1 MMSDIISLR
10 KTVVIRAPLSVIF
23 EFWSNFRNFTDFIWL
38 IESVEV
44 LDSTRS
50 RWIVRAPLNKKVQF
64 DSEIKE
70 DIRNSSIVWESHHFA
85 PRNRGDIKFF
95 ERGTDTRVDLVF
107 CYAIKEPRIHK
118 LAKIVSR
125 LGFPSLS
132 YYEGLVKIKS
142 EIENRFDQD
151 TCCHNGTF

>member
-70 DIRNSSIVWESHHFA
+70 DTRNSLIVWESHHS
-85 PRNRGDIKFF
+85 P
-95 ERGTDTRVDLVF
+95 
-107 CYAIKEPRIHK
+107 P
-118 LAKIVSR
+118 
-125 LGFPSLS
+125 
-132 YYEGLVKIKS
+132 
-142 EIENRFDQD
+142 
-151 TCCHNGTF
+151 

>member
-10 KTVVIRAPLSVIF
+10 KTVVIRAPLSVVF

-44 LDSTRS
+44 LDSTKS

-70 DIRNSSIVWESHHFA
+70 NIHNYSIVWESHHFA
-85 PRNRGDIKFF
+85 VYSRGDIKFF
-95 ERGTDTRVDLVF
+95 ERGMNTRVDLVF
-107 CYAIKEPRIHK
+107 SYAIKEPRIHK

-132 YYEGLVKIKS
+132 FDEGLVKIKS

-151 TCCHNGTF
+151 TRCHNGTF